1 MNDELMLKAYEMM
14 LESRLLDEFC
24 EGEFVNKGVN
34 LRHYHSSIGQEAL
47 SVAAPVCMRKEDYLY
62 YTHRGVAPL
71 LAKGLSLDKVMRDLF
86 FKPGGTNRGSGSIM
100 HTSAPELGIPGR
112 NGVFG
117 DRFTIASGLALA
129 SKLRNEQK
137 VAVCYYGEASAARGM
152 YYEAMNHAV
161 LWKLPVVFIGE
172 NNGFSISSR
181 TRDLYATG
189 DLSSMW
195 KGYDIPVVKFD
206 GNDIKACIEAVEAA
220 IDRAREGK
228 GPSVL
233 EGVTYRISA
242 HIPFEAEFEYRSMD
256 EVNEWRA
263 KDPIIRAKRYMM
275 DAGTWDEK
283 KDKVLHDKLFEQV
296 RSTYKKLDETPIVD
310 RDEIFTMVYYGE

>member
-1 MNDELMLKAYEMM
+1 MNNDLVLKAYKMM
-14 LESRLLDEFC
+14 LTSRILDEFC

-47 SVAAPVCMRKEDYLY
+47 SVGGAIGLRKSDFLY

-71 LAKGLSLDKVMRDLF
+71 LSKGISLDKVMRDLF
-86 FKPGGTNRGSGSIM
+86 FKPGGTNRGTGSVM
-100 HTSAPELGIPGR
+100 HSLDPELGIPGR

-117 DRFTIASGLALA
+117 DRFTIASGLALSA
-129 SKLRNEQK
+129 KLRDTQQ
-137 VAVCYYGEASAARGM
+137 VAVCYYGEAAAARGM
-152 YYEAMNHAV
+152 YYEAINLAV
-161 LWKLPVVFIGE
+161 LWKLPVIFIGE

-181 TRDLYATG
+181 TRDIYANG

-206 GNDIKACIEAVEAA
+206 GNDLLATLEAVETAVE
-220 IDRAREGK
+220 RAREGK

-242 HIPFEAEFEYRSMD
+242 HIPMEAEFEYRTPE
-256 EVNEWRA
+256 EVEDWRR
-263 KDPIIRAKRYMM
+263 KDPIPRAKEYLVSQGVWDDQR
-275 DAGTWDEK
+275 DAALRDALYHEVRKLYAELEK
-283 KDKVLHDKLFEQV
+283 
-296 RSTYKKLDETPIVD
+296 TPIVD
-310 RDEIFTMVYYGE
+310 RSEMFTMVYYGK